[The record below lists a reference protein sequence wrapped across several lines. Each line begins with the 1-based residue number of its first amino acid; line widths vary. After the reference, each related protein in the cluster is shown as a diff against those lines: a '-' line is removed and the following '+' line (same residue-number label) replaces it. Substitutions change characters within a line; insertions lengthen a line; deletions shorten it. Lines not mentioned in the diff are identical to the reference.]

1 MITIPYICI
10 VAILIVIWVIYR
22 IIVLIKSKEKNILR
36 EVVINIFFIYFL
48 ILINL
53 TICKMN
59 MLQISFQHKFHV
71 NYMPFIETI
80 NMFKD
85 DFMGIGNA
93 IYNVVGN
100 ILLFVPLGFFIPLL
114 FKKKNKIINIA
125 LYGFYASL
133 AIEIIQLFT
142 AINLTDIDDIIFNT
156 LGAVL
161 GFFTYNV
168 FYYVIKKTKLGKLV
182 KEVTSKFDGNLV
194 VLSIKP
200 LSIMFGAVLLFTMI
214 TMYNS
219 TISANTSNED
229 IAKVVFKDSKNTDFQ
244 AVKDLSEY
252 KLFLKDEENY
262 VNLISIESILNNRW
276 LDSRKTIER
285 YQKSNG
291 DYGISTIYNNI
302 VDKDNVSMS
311 IAVFGKNKNAS
322 KLEIIFNGKRYIEE
336 IKPNEYFLVI
346 SPSVE
351 TFKNNDIDNICNGRE
366 SKILKI
372 KFLDL
377 KGNDYNKMKFAN

>member
-1 MITIPYICI
+1 MIAISYIYI
-10 VAILIVIWVIYR
+10 VAILIIIWAVYR

-53 TICKMN
+53 TICKMD
-59 MLQISFQHKFHV
+59 MLEIRFQHKFYI
-71 NYMPFIETI
+71 NYIPFIETI

-85 DFMGIGNA
+85 NFMGIGNA

-133 AIEIIQLFT
+133 AIELIQLLT
-142 AINLTDIDDIIFNT
+142 AINFTDIDDIIFNT

-168 FYYVIKKTKLGKLV
+168 FYYVIKKTKLGELV
-182 KEVTSKFDGNLV
+182 RKVTSKFDDNLV
-194 VLSIKP
+194 ALSIRP
-200 LSIMFGAVLLFTMI
+200 LSIMFGAVLLFTII
-214 TMYNS
+214 TIYNS
-219 TISANTSNED
+219 TISAKTSNED
-229 IAKVVFKDSKNTDFQ
+229 IAKVVFKYSSNTDFQ
-244 AVKDLSEY
+244 AVKDISEY
-252 KLFLKDEENY
+252 KLFLKDEGDY
-262 VNLISIESILNNRW
+262 VNLMSVESVLNNRW
-276 LDSRKTIER
+276 LDSRTSISQ

-291 DYGISTIYNNI
+291 DYGISTIHGSILDEANI
-302 VDKDNVSMS
+302 SMS

-322 KLEIIFNGKRYIEE
+322 KLEIIFNGKNYIEE
-336 IKPNEYFLVI
+336 IKPNEYFLVTF
-346 SPSVE
+346 PSFE
-351 TFKNNDIDNICNGRE
+351 TFKNSDIDNIYNGEE
-366 SKILKI
+366 SELLKI
-372 KFLDL
+372 RFLDS